1 MDGAELAG
9 RLIGLVLF
17 LTVPIA
23 MIVVGRR
30 RKTVSAGQK
39 GGLLFVAG
47 IVLLVL
53 VVLSLLAQAGQV
65 NQV

>member
-9 RLIGLVLF
+9 RLIGFLIVL
-17 LTVPIA
+17 TIPIA

-30 RKTVSAGQK
+30 RKTSSAGEK
-39 GGLLFVAG
+39 GGVLFVVG

-65 NQV
+65 NQA

>member
-30 RKTVSAGQK
+30 RKTSSAGQK
-39 GGLLFVAG
+39 GGMLFVAG

-53 VVLSLLAQAGQV
+53 VVLGMLAQAGQV

>member
-17 LTVPIA
+17 LTIPIA
-23 MIVVGRR
+23 MVVVGRR
-30 RKTVSAGQK
+30 RKTASAGRK
-39 GGLLFVAG
+39 GGMLFVAG

>member
-17 LTVPIA
+17 LTIPIA
-23 MIVVGRR
+23 MIVVARR
-30 RKTVSAGQK
+30 RKTASAGQK
-39 GGLLFVAG
+39 GGKLLVAG
-47 IVLLVL
+47 VVLLVL
-53 VVLSLLAQAGQV
+53 VVLGVLAQAGQV

>member
-1 MDGAELAG
+1 VDGAELAG

-30 RKTVSAGQK
+30 RKTSSAGQK
-39 GGLLFVAG
+39 GGMLFVAG

-53 VVLSLLAQAGQV
+53 VVLGMLAQAGQV